1 MSFLKKITRLFSAP
15 SSGGGNTLVS
25 HVRCSKCGEIIHSRI
40 NLNNDLSIEYG
51 NTEADTRYTCRKV
64 LIGEGRCY
72 QPVEIILT
80 FDQNRI
86 IIDRKI
92 KGGTFF
98 EG

>member
-1 MSFLKKITRLFSAP
+1 MSFLKKVTRLFTTPP
-15 SSGGGNTLVS
+15 SDANILMVR
-25 HVRCSKCGEIIHSRI
+25 VRCSKCGEIIHSRI

-51 NTEADTRYTCRKV
+51 ETENATRYKCRKV

-72 QPVEIILT
+72 QPVEVTLT
-80 FDQNRI
+80 FDQNRS

-92 KGGTFF
+92 KGGTLV